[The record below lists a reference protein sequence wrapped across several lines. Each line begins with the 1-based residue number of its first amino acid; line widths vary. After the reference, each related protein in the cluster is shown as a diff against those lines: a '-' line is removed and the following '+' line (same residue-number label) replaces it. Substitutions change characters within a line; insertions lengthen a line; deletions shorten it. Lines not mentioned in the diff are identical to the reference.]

1 MSVSKYHKVAIDHS
15 PISKISIF
23 FFVIFLF
30 ILVFILLRHEL
41 KSQEEQEFKTN
52 NSTIEDKSFQFSKW
66 DNIIL
71 TMQNKG
77 FKTWQLSKVS
87 NFFKYLTPIV
97 LKKSLE
103 KGAPPGAIL
112 AIAALESG
120 YGTGYIANVSGNILS
135 LNAKRTEPML
145 PPLTLA
151 ITKNNKIIL
160 NGEKIKSMLAAG
172 YPFKVLKR
180 PPSYKKDYR
189 PAQIA
194 SKKTHL
200 DYFLHNP
207 NQKYL
212 AWEQNV
218 NDLMFS
224 RLDSNSS
231 IIAYKETS
239 MFCDNLFKKKSIY
252 HLLSNKAATS
262 FLTLV
267 GGRPI
272 SYNIRTS
279 WRDKAISLLSKL
291 NLELFLEIYL
301 NNYKEYY
308 NLKKWMW
315 DIDNNT

>member
-1 MSVSKYHKVAIDHS
+1 MMNASKHHTIDHS
-15 PISKISIF
+15 PISKVSILF
-23 FFVIFLF
+23 FIIFLF
-30 ILVFILLRHEL
+30 ILVLILLQHEQQYQ
-41 KSQEEQEFKTN
+41 KEQELE
-52 NSTIEDKSFQFSKW
+52 TIQTITETKYLQFAKW

-71 TMQNKG
+71 TMQKKG
-77 FKTWQLSKVS
+77 FKAWQLSKVS
-87 NFFKYLTPIV
+87 NFFKYLTPII
-97 LKKSLE
+97 LKKTFK

-135 LNAKRTEPML
+135 LNARKTEPML

-151 ITKNNKIIL
+151 ITKNDKIII

-172 YPFKVLKR
+172 YPFKVIKR

-189 PAQIA
+189 PDHIA
-194 SKKTHL
+194 GKKTHL
-200 DYFLHNP
+200 DYFLHHP
-207 NQKYL
+207 NKKYQ

-224 RLDSNSS
+224 RVVSDSS
-231 IIAYKETS
+231 IVAYKETS
-239 MFCDNLFKKKSIY
+239 KFCDRLYARKSLRHIF
-252 HLLSNKAATS
+252 SNKSATK

-279 WRDKAISLLSKL
+279 WRDKSISLLSKL
-291 NLELFLEIYL
+291 NLELFLEIYIK
-301 NNYKEYY
+301 NYKEYY
-308 NLKKWMW
+308 DLSEWKW
-315 DIDNNT
+315 DINEHNH